1 MLKKLKYFG
10 LVLVAAFGIFAF
22 SSQAHANTRPVLDLS
37 EWQGTISHSQAVQL
51 RQQNPGVI
59 LRVQYGS
66 QYADKAFAHNAMEL
80 NSAKEPFGVYSYS
93 MYTSAS
99 DARNEAKTLYNR
111 SKAYNPKFY
120 ANDAE
125 QYTTTSGSY
134 RAAVKAWANEMHKLT
149 NKPVVLYSGSS
160 FYRSYIGTTSGYNE
174 FWEANYGSRRWYNSA
189 LWQYTD
195 SHYSMALNKSVDA
208 SIVMHGNWFNTQ
220 SKSKFVYGNL
230 KVGTLVRVEKNA
242 KFYSTKGKLDPSI
255 AKQNLKI
262 KQIKKVNVDKSNEIA
277 LVYHGKQVIG
287 WVKAQDLDQYYTSKK
302 ITKVKAKQT
311 FYSYVGKK
319 RVKKNVKGDVLKVSG
334 YSFSKTNLPKFSYG
348 KYTFTANKAFV
359 KMVSTSSKNKS
370 AKKSIRKIYT
380 VKPGDTL
387 SSIAQQYGTTVNSL
401 ISKNN
406 ISNPNIIYVGEK
418 LNI

>member
-10 LVLVAAFGIFAF
+10 LVLVAAFGILAF
-22 SSQAHANTRPVLDLS
+22 SSQAHANTQSILDLS
-37 EWQGTISHSQAVQL
+37 EWQGPITLTQAKEL
-51 RQQNPGVI
+51 KQQNKGII

-66 QYADKAFAHNAMEL
+66 QYKDKYFDHNAQML
-80 NSAKEPFGVYSYS
+80 NDAKAPFAVYSYS
-93 MYTSAS
+93 KYVNPQ
-99 DARNEAKTLYNR
+99 DAKNEAQTLYNR
-111 SKAYNPKFY
+111 SKKYHPMYFI
-120 ANDAE
+120 NDAE
-125 QYTTTSGSY
+125 QYTTTSGKYSTS
-134 RAAVKAWANEMHKLT
+134 VKAWAQEMSALT
-149 NKPVVLYSGSS
+149 NKKILLYSGSS
-160 FYRSYIGTTSGYNE
+160 FYQSYIGTTSGYNG
-174 FWEANYGSRRWYNSA
+174 FWEANYGSKRWYNSA
-189 LWQYTD
+189 WWQYTD

-208 SIVMHGNWFNTQ
+208 SIIMHGNWFNTQ

-359 KMVSTSSKNKS
+359 KMISTSSKNKS
-370 AKKSIRKIYT
+370 VKKSIRKIYT
-380 VKPGDTL
+380 VKSGDTL
-387 SSIAQQYGTTVNSL
+387 SSIAQQYGMTVNSL
-401 ISKNN
+401 ASKNN